1 MGKFSKSFSVFVITL
16 GVGSPLHSYANASPQ
31 MCQAPLVTFKS
42 DQLADEGRIK
52 VSSDRAEL
60 ISDKRAS
67 FTGKVEIISD
77 SSVINANSAT
87 VLDSG
92 ETLIA
97 EGQVN
102 YQDSL
107 LNVASESLSVDS
119 KARSLEISE
128 TQYELTAF
136 GGRGEAES
144 INVKVQEG
152 IRLQDVS
159 FTTCPLNSVDWQL
172 RASEISFRQG
182 ATVGEARHTRFYIKD
197 VPIFYLPY
205 FAFPVGTQRQSGL
218 LFPNITSSSQA
229 GIDVQQP
236 IYWNIAPNYDL
247 TLTPR
252 LMSLRGLQLKTEFRY
267 LTQHSAGTINIDY
280 LPEDNDLESRDSR
293 YFYRFYHQQ
302 KLSEKWFLNADVN
315 GLSDSNYIIDLG
327 SDFYNRADTH
337 VTRTFGF
344 DYLGDYLNASFYLRD
359 FDILG
364 ENISTYRALPEIKLD
379 AIVPLFK
386 HLEVELNSE
395 FAYFDNADDTAPKAL
410 RLHIAPTFRLP
421 VIRHWGEVSAEA
433 TLFNTLYHQTNLA
446 ASPELEEDVNRT
458 IGQGR
463 FYGTLYFE
471 REGSWL
477 GKNSS
482 MTFEPKLQYLYT
494 SFSDQSNIALY
505 DSALLFTDVNGLFR
519 GREFTGLDRISDNN
533 QITLGATTRVIDS
546 ANREQFVFS
555 LGQIFYFER
564 SRVADFRGDDSRS
577 ALATE
582 IDWKLNHNWLL
593 HGDALLSSNSQK
605 VDRSSVTL
613 GYYLSSNKLIQLT
626 HRYVRN
632 LSNETIDQ
640 LGLSVSWPIAKNWQW
655 VGRVYRDVER
665 NRSVETYSGLEYESC
680 CWSIRVVAQRSLTN
694 RFDNSGAQ
702 SLDEYDSGISMQFS
716 FKGIGTG
723 TSRRQLLEDGIFGYR
738 QPYNLN

>member
-1 MGKFSKSFSVFVITL
+1 MVQFVISVLMSVVVL
-16 GVGSPLHSYANASPQ
+16 GLLLLPHSHATEAPKI
-31 MCQAPLVTFKS
+31 CQAPLVIFKS
-42 DQLADEGRIK
+42 EQLTDAGQIR
-52 VSSDRAEL
+52 VSSERAEL
-60 ISDKRAS
+60 ISDQRAS
-67 FTGKVEIISD
+67 FSGRVNVVSD
-77 SSVINANSAT
+77 SSIITANSAT
-87 VLDSG
+87 VFNNG
-92 ETLIA
+92 ERLIA
-97 EGQVN
+97 EGQVS
-102 YQDSL
+102 YQDAL
-107 LNVASESLSVDS
+107 LNVASENLNVNSSN
-119 KARSLEISE
+119 RSLDMNE

-144 INVKVQEG
+144 INIKAQEG
-152 IRLQDVS
+152 VRLQGVS
-159 FTTCPLNSVDWQL
+159 FTTCPLNNPDWRL
-172 RASEISFRQG
+172 KASDISFKRG

-236 IYWNIAPNYDL
+236 VYWNIAPNYDL
-247 TLTPR
+247 TVTPR

-267 LTQHSAGTINIDY
+267 LTQQSSGTINIDY

-302 KLSEKWFLNADVN
+302 KLSEKWFLNADIN

-337 VTRTFGF
+337 VNRTFGF
-344 DYLGDYLNASFYLRD
+344 DYLGNYLNASFYVRD
-359 FDILG
+359 FDIIG
-364 ENISTYRALPEIKLD
+364 ENISSYRALPEITLD
-379 AIVPLFK
+379 AITPVFK

-410 RLHIAPTFRLP
+410 RLHVAPTVKLP

-433 TLFNTLYHQTNLA
+433 TVFNTLYYQTNLA
-446 ASPELEEDVNRT
+446 TSPELDEDVNRT

-463 FYGTLYFE
+463 LYGTVYFE

-477 GKNSS
+477 GRNSS
-482 MTFEPKLQYLYT
+482 MTFEPKFQYLYT

-505 DSALLFTDVNGLFR
+505 DSTLLFTDVNGLFR

-564 SRVADFRGDDSRS
+564 SRVTDFRGEDSRS
-577 ALATE
+577 ALAAE
-582 IDWKLNHNWLL
+582 IDWKLNRRWLL
-593 HGDALLSSNSQK
+593 HGDTLVSSNSQQ

-613 GYYLSSNKLIQLT
+613 GYYLNTNKLIQLT

-640 LGLSVSWPIAKNWQW
+640 LGLSISWPIKKNWQW
-655 VGRVYRDVER
+655 VGRVYRDIER

-680 CWSIRVVAQRSLTN
+680 CWAIRVIAQRSLTN

-723 TSRRQLLEDGIFGYR
+723 SSRRQLLEDGIFGYR

>member
-1 MGKFSKSFSVFVITL
+1 MGQFVISFLMSVVAL
-16 GVGSPLHSYANASPQ
+16 GLLLLPRSHANEAPKI
-31 MCQAPLVTFKS
+31 CRAPLVTFKS
-42 DQLADEGRIK
+42 DQLTDEGQIR
-52 VSSDRAEL
+52 VSSERAEL
-60 ISDKRAS
+60 ISDQRAS
-67 FTGKVEIISD
+67 FTGKVKVLSD
-77 SSVINANSAT
+77 SSIITANSAT
-87 VLDSG
+87 VLNSG

-97 EGQVN
+97 EGQVS
-102 YQDSL
+102 YQDAFLS
-107 LNVASESLSVDS
+107 VASENLNVNSSN
-119 KARSLEISE
+119 RSLDMND
-128 TQYELTAF
+128 TQYELTTF

-144 INVKVQEG
+144 INIKSREG
-152 IRLQDVS
+152 VRLQEVS
-159 FTTCPLNSVDWQL
+159 FTTCPLNNPDWQL
-172 RASEISFRQG
+172 KASDISFKRG

-218 LFPNITSSSQA
+218 LSPNITSSSQA
-229 GIDVQQP
+229 GIDIQQP
-236 IYWNIAPNYDL
+236 VYWNIAPNYDL
-247 TLTPR
+247 TVTPR

-267 LTQHSAGTINIDY
+267 LTQQSAGTINIDY

-293 YFYRFYHQQ
+293 YFHRFYHQQ
-302 KLSEKWFLNADVN
+302 KLSEKWFLNADIN

-337 VTRTFGF
+337 VNRTFGF
-344 DYLGDYLNASFYLRD
+344 DYLGNYLNASFYLRD
-359 FDILG
+359 FDIIG
-364 ENISTYRALPEIKLD
+364 ENISSYRTLPEITLD
-379 AIVPLFK
+379 AIIPVVQ

-410 RLHIAPTFRLP
+410 RLHVAPTVRLP

-433 TLFNTLYHQTNLA
+433 TVFNTLYHQTNLA
-446 ASPELEEDVNRT
+446 TSPELEEDVNRT

-463 FYGTLYFE
+463 LYGTIYFE

-477 GKNSS
+477 GENSS
-482 MTFEPKLQYLYT
+482 MTFEPKFQYLYT

-505 DSALLFTDVNGLFR
+505 DSTLLFTDVNGLFR

-564 SRVADFRGDDSRS
+564 SRVADFRGEDNRA
-577 ALATE
+577 ALAAE
-582 IDWKLNHNWLL
+582 IDWKLNRRWLL
-593 HGDALLSSNSQK
+593 HGDTLVSSNSQK

-613 GYYLSSNKLIQLT
+613 GYYLNTNKLIQLT

-640 LGLSVSWPIAKNWQW
+640 LGLSISWPIAKNWQW
-655 VGRVYRDVER
+655 VGRVYRDIER

-680 CWSIRVVAQRSLTN
+680 CWAIRVIAQRSLTN

-723 TSRRQLLEDGIFGYR
+723 SSRRQLLEDGIFGYR